1 VITGSI
7 ENNVRLPAGK
17 FEPALK
23 QLIQRLTFK
32 LLAMVK
38 AEKLSGQVLNVK
50 TGKLRR
56 SINAKFENSGNT
68 GTVGTNLIYA
78 KVHENGGPIEIG
90 AHMRMMKQAFGKP
103 VKVPR
108 EIPISAHIAN
118 FPEKSFLRSALK
130 DLEPKIQPAVDR
142 MVKKVLKDQEYK

>member
-7 ENNVRLPAGK
+7 ENRARLPAGK

-38 AEKLSGQVLNVK
+38 ADKLSGQVLNVK

-56 SINAKFENSGNT
+56 SINAKFENNGNT
-68 GTVGTNLIYA
+68 GTVGTNLIYG
-78 KVHENGGPIEIG
+78 KVHENGGPIEIS
-90 AHMRMMKQAFGKP
+90 AHMRMMKQAFGRH

-108 EIPISAHIAN
+108 EISVSNYIAN
-118 FPEKSFLRSALK
+118 FPERSFLRSALK
-130 DLEPKIQPAVDR
+130 DIEPAIQPAVAR
-142 MVKKVLKDQEYK
+142 LIKKALKDQE